1 MLVRTQD
8 KQAAHRPGQRGT
20 DREKQSNAF
29 PDDDPI
35 AFTEETS
42 IKPQHDP
49 TVFPLELDFQKT
61 IFPGDFC
68 MSRLNVLAPAAATG
82 ETKTIYDEL
91 TKKMGKVINIFQAMG
106 NSSAALNA
114 YLSMAGALAQG
125 ELAPEDL
132 EVIYLAVS
140 EDNGCHYCVSAHT
153 MIAERAGMSATEI
166 LAARRF
172 QTPDAKRQALLPFVR
187 RAIDTKGH
195 VSDAELAAVRAAGYT
210 DGQIAESVAY
220 IGLATYSNLFN
231 HVHQT
236 DLDFPSAPVL

>member
-1 MLVRTQD
+1 MIGMPRASDEQIEKGDAMPPLTTIRSRSRKTLKTNSRTTQPFSLLNRI
-8 KQAAHRPGQRGT
+8 H
-20 DREKQSNAF
+20 
-29 PDDDPI
+29 
-35 AFTEETS
+35 
-42 IKPQHDP
+42 
-49 TVFPLELDFQKT
+49 QKT

-82 ETKTIYDEL
+82 ETKVIYDEL
-91 TKKMGKVINIFQAMG
+91 TKRMGKVINIFQAMG

-125 ELAPEDL
+125 ELTPEDR

-153 MIAERAGMSATEI
+153 MIAERAGMSVTEI

-172 QTPDAKRQALLPFVR
+172 QTPDAKRQALLQFVR
-187 RAIDTKGH
+187 RVIDTKGH
-195 VSDAELAAVRAAGYT
+195 VSDAELAAVRVAGYT

-236 DLDFPSAPVL
+236 DLDFPSAPEL